1 MNSSVLTPS
10 REWRGWRGWH
20 ACIGLS
26 LFLTTTALAQRT
38 FTGRVAFDDWKT
50 DAPGIRRLIT
60 PADLPQPFAT
70 ESVDNGPHLIPRP
83 AGAVPVAP
91 SGFKVDLVSQDL
103 HNCRKIVTAPNGD
116 LFIAESAPGRIRALR
131 VNDQGKVQDSS
142 AFADD
147 LDRPFGIAFYPPGD
161 SPQYVYIANTGSVV
175 RFPYKSG
182 DLKAS
187 GKPEMIV
194 SDISAGGLLRG
205 GGHWTRDVVFGL
217 DGKNMYVS
225 VGSFSNNDDSP
236 REKNRAD
243 VLEYNPDGS
252 GFRIYASG
260 IRNSV
265 GLATNPTTGQIWGSV
280 NERDGLGDNLP
291 PDYITHFE
299 DGGFYGWPWYYIG
312 SNPDPKHQGK
322 HSELASKVII
332 PDVLI
337 QAHSASL
344 CMTFYS
350 AEQFPPEY
358 RNGAF
363 AAEHGS
369 WNRAK
374 RTGYKVIFVP
384 MKEGKAAGEYVDFL
398 TGFVSS
404 DNAVWG
410 RPVGV
415 AVGKDGSLFVTE
427 DGSNTL
433 WRVTY
438 TGR

>member
-1 MNSSVLTPS
+1 MTHPVLT
-10 REWRGWRGWH
+10 RRRGEH
-20 ACIGLS
+20 ACGVGLCT
-26 LFLTTTALAQRT
+26 LLTLVTTIALAQQT
-38 FTGRVAFDDWKT
+38 LTGRAAFDDWKT

-60 PADLPQPFAT
+60 PADLPQPFA
-70 ESVDNGPHLIPRP
+70 SKSIDNGPHLVPRP
-83 AGAVPVAP
+83 ADAVPQAP
-91 SGFKVDLVSQDL
+91 PGFKVDLVTDDL
-103 HNCRKIVTAPNGD
+103 RNPRKIVTAPNGD
-116 LFIAESAPGRIRALR
+116 LFVAESAAGRVRALR
-131 VNDQGKVQDSS
+131 VNDQGKLEQASTFT
-142 AFADD
+142 AD
-147 LDRPFGIAFYPPGD
+147 LDRPFGIAFYPLGD
-161 SPQYVYIANTGSVV
+161 NPQYIYIANTGSVI
-175 RFPYKSG
+175 RFRYRNG

-194 SDISAGGLLRG
+194 PDISAGGLLRG

-217 DGKNMYVS
+217 DGKKMYVS

-265 GLATNPTTGQIWGSV
+265 GLAVNPVTGQIWGSV
-280 NERDGLGDNLP
+280 NERDGLGDDLP

-312 SNPDPKHQGK
+312 ANSDPKHQGK
-322 HSELASKVII
+322 HPELANKVII
-332 PDVLI
+332 PDVLL

-344 CMTFYS
+344 CITFYTS
-350 AEQFPPEY
+350 GQFPAEY

-374 RTGYKVIFVP
+374 RTGYKLIFVP
-384 MKEGKAAGEYVDFL
+384 MKDGKATGEYVDFL

-404 DNAVWG
+404 DSAVWG

-415 AVGKDGSLFVTE
+415 TVSKDGSLFVTE

-433 WRVTY
+433 WRVSY